1 MSELID
7 RMFND
12 HTGYIAQAIPGYAK
26 RTGQTILANAIEE
39 TLNTGGILLGEAPTG
54 TGKTVAYLVPAIA
67 HALKTNRSVLVVTA
81 NKALQEQLIEKDLPL
96 LTEAFK
102 SDDGTMFSY
111 QLVKGRANYLCQRE
125 LALFDS
131 GAPLPGLTADDIDL
145 ASALSA
151 WGHGTITG
159 DQSDAPAAVPQ
170 RVWNMMSVSGDR
182 CSRSACVFQETCFAD
197 KPLRDA
203 ETATVVVANYDLF
216 FSKLMF
222 PGTDQFWFRFGAVI
236 FDEAHDASEFARNN
250 FGNEMGFNNFNQ
262 LASDITQFV
271 GGDRRLARQVR
282 DVAHAFFDG
291 LARYSLNSD
300 TPRVEEK
307 HFISTQAICDVLD
320 DVRQQAGTACPECG
334 GTIGCGTCAMRK
346 RVHERAKLYSA
357 FVEEFAAQG
366 KASTA
371 YWIEKPGDSSRITGT
386 TVKMRSVPY
395 DVGEL
400 LSKYVFSRYRSVICV
415 SATLTS
421 GGTFDFIRKELG
433 LVLRAPKQIE
443 ANDRE
448 DADDEEVVEYAPP
461 PVPEKTWKFALYS
474 TPRPYGVNVTGLR
487 VASPFDFAKQAKLI
501 IPLHIPFPIPENG
514 YSFIAAATDAIR
526 KLIQDCRGRT
536 LVLFTSWAR
545 LKYAAE
551 RLEVTIDYPLLV
563 QGDAPN
569 KALAQMF
576 RNEPSSVLL
585 ATKSFWM
592 GLDVQGESLSCL
604 VIDKLPLESLG
615 DPIIDMMKQQL
626 GEKFWDDFY
635 FPRAAIKLSQGAGRL
650 IRAVDDRGVL
660 VCLDQRLNVAK
671 YGAMMRR
678 SLPFVG
684 FSKNLA
690 DAGKFLDAGVP

>member
-39 TLNTGGILLGEAPTG
+39 TLNTGGVLLGEAPTG

-67 HALKTNRSVLVVTA
+67 HALKTNRPVLVVTA

-102 SDDGTMFSY
+102 RDDGTMFSY

-131 GAPLPGLTADDIDL
+131 GAPLPGLTAEDVDL

-151 WGHGTITG
+151 WGHGTMTG
-159 DQSDAPAAVPQ
+159 DQSDAPSAVPQ
-170 RVWNMMSVSGDR
+170 RVWNIMSVSGDR
-182 CSRSACVFQETCFAD
+182 CSRSACVFRETCFAD
-197 KPLRDA
+197 KPLRAA

-216 FSKLMF
+216 FSKLLF
-222 PGTDQFWFRFGAVI
+222 PGTEQFWFKFGAVI

-250 FGNEMGFNNFNQ
+250 FGNEMGLGNFNQ
-262 LASDITQFV
+262 LAADITQFV
-271 GGDRRLARQVR
+271 GDRRLARQVR
-282 DVAHAFFDG
+282 EVASAFFDE
-291 LARYSLNSD
+291 LARYALNND
-300 TPRVEEK
+300 KPRLEEPN
-307 HFISTQAICDVLD
+307 FIDAQTITDLLD
-320 DVRQQAGTACPECG
+320 DVRHQAAAPCPECG
-334 GTIGCGTCAMRK
+334 GVIGCSTCAMRA
-346 RVHERAKLYSA
+346 RVQERAKLYSA
-357 FVEEFAAQG
+357 FIDEFVAQS
-366 KASTA
+366 KATTA
-371 YWIEKPGDSSRITGT
+371 YWIEKPSDATRVMAT
-386 TVKMRSVPY
+386 TVKMRGVPY

-400 LSKYVFSRYRSVICV
+400 LSKHVFSRYRSVICV
-415 SATLTS
+415 SATMTS

-433 LVLRAPKQIE
+433 LILRAPK
-443 ANDRE
+443 R
-448 DADDEEVVEYAPP
+448 ADDEDEDDVDLNAVKI
-461 PVPEKTWKFALYS
+461 VPEKMWKFALYS
-474 TPRPYGVNVTGLR
+474 TPRPPGVNVTGLR

-514 YSFIAAATDAIR
+514 DSFIHAATNAIR
-526 KLIQDCRGRT
+526 TLIQDCRGRT
-536 LVLFTSWAR
+536 LVLFTSWQR

-551 RLEVTIDYPLLV
+551 HLEGTIDYPLLV
-563 QGDAPN
+563 QGDMPN
-569 KALAQMF
+569 KALAQAF
-576 RNEPSSVLL
+576 RSETHSVLL

-615 DPIIDMMKQQL
+615 DPLVDMMKKQL
-626 GEKFWDDFY
+626 GDKFWDDFY

-690 DAGKFLDAGVP
+690 DAGKFLDAGTR